1 MIGQLSAVLGRSAWF
16 HAWETQEPI
25 GITHQS
31 FDYIVGHAI
40 WAAGRP
46 SNLTT
51 LPPKDGRELCPGKS
65 QAIRGSLELENG
77 GLRALGEAWKAT
89 FAWQLSCQAGL
100 AAWCPWVVSR
110 GVQGH
115 WLEPGA
121 FFGVGRSLELQN
133 GSLRALGEAWKATF
147 A

>member
-1 MIGQLSAVLGRSAWF
+1 MERSTLIPPF
-16 HAWETQEPI
+16 L
-25 GITHQS
+25 
-31 FDYIVGHAI
+31 VI
-40 WAAGRP
+40 WTSRLQVSPGAD
-46 SNLTT
+46 
-51 LPPKDGRELCPGKS
+51 KLCPGRS
-65 QAIRGSLELENG
+65 QAVRGSLELENG

-100 AAWCPWVVSR
+100 AAWCPGVVSR
-110 GVQGH
+110 GVQGR